1 MALTK
6 VSYSMINGAPFNVL
20 DYGAVGDG
28 VADDTAAIQAA
39 VDAADGDYVFFPN
52 GTYRITDSITRLTST
67 TETFINGMK
76 LIGEGLNTII
86 KIDANNKPALL
97 WDVGYVPDGT
107 IGPTL
112 KFTRDSE
119 VSNLAIQQASGRTG
133 CDGMKLTA
141 AWNLRMT
148 NVWITGMSGHAIN
161 VPFRSDIFPVIS
173 DYWQCFAFDIQ
184 QCRFSECTGWGLNFA
199 GGQSPG
205 LWTVN
210 QCTITNNAAGGI
222 YCSQGQFDLTDNLIV
237 GCGTFGVA
245 NSGGMFVDV
254 LEGPQFVAYVARNE
268 FDTNQNFH
276 LAGYRLESWVVEQ
289 NRFLSST
296 FSATTG
302 GTVVATGGFMRP
314 PIHVSVG
321 AGSPAGYYPIN
332 STFSQNY
339 HRSTPT
345 SAEAIVCYSTGGQLN
360 QNRFIDNQIQTNGN
374 STGVIRY
381 TGTVVTEG
389 TNEVIHDTV
398 ALFGQPYFRATTSAG
413 TSVTNSGSPQTVLF
427 NTLQISGGGYSSS
440 LNTTTGIF
448 TAPEAG
454 LYQLSATVGFN
465 SASTVDG
472 RIGFGI
478 NGATMVSQANA
489 GAGTV
494 NTPILQ
500 AATLRK
506 LIKGDTVRVLA
517 SHTSAGSVTTLTDQ
531 AQAEFSVYKI
541 PNT

>member
-1 MALTK
+1 
-6 VSYSMINGAPFNVL
+6 MINGAPFNVL

-39 VDAADGDYVFFPN
+39 VDAANGDYVFFPN

-67 TETFINGMK
+67 TETFVNGMK

-86 KIDANNKPALL
+86 RIDANNKPVLL

-107 IGPTL
+107 TAPTL

-119 VSNLAIQQASGRTG
+119 ISNLAIQQASGRTG

-148 NVWITGMSGHAIN
+148 NVWITGMSGQAIN
-161 VPFRSDIFPVIS
+161 VPFRNDIFPAIS
-173 DYWQCFAFDIQ
+173 DFWQCFAFEIN
-184 QCRFSECTGWGLNFA
+184 QCRFSECTGWGLFFG

-205 LWTVN
+205 LWTVK
-210 QCTITNNAAGGI
+210 QCTIANNAAGGI
-222 YCSQGQFDLTDNLIV
+222 FCSQGQFELVDNLIV
-237 GCGTFGVA
+237 GCGTFGVS

-254 LEGPQFVAYVARNE
+254 LEGPQFVAYIARNE

-276 LAGYRLESWVVEQ
+276 LAGYRFESWQVEQ

-321 AGSPAGYYPIN
+321 ATSPAGYYPIN

-345 SAEAIVCYSTGGQLN
+345 SAEAIVCYSTGGELN
-360 QNRFIDNQIQTNGN
+360 QNRFVDNQIQTNGN
-374 STGVIRY
+374 SAGVIRF

-389 TNEVIHDTV
+389 TNIVIQDNV
-398 ALFGQPYFRATTSAG
+398 ALFGQPYFRATTSAA
-413 TSVTNSGSPQTVLF
+413 TSIANTGNPTTILF
-427 NTLQISGGGYSSS
+427 NTVVVSGGGYTSS
-440 LNTTTGIF
+440 LNTTNGVF

-454 LYQLSATVGFN
+454 LYQLGAIVGFN
-465 SASTVDG
+465 SATTVDA

-478 NGATMVSQANA
+478 NGATMVAQSNA
-489 GAGTV
+489 GTGTL

-500 AATLRK
+500 ASTIRK
-506 LIKGDTVRVLA
+506 LAKGDSVRVLG
-517 SHTSAGSVTTLTDQ
+517 SHTSAGSVDTLTTELQ
-531 AQAEFSVYKI
+531 MEFSAYKI

>member
-1 MALTK
+1 MSLTK

-20 DYGAVGDG
+20 DFGAVGDG

-39 VDAADGDYVFFPN
+39 VDAANGDYVFFPN

-67 TETFINGMK
+67 TETFIPGMK

-119 VSNLAIQQASGRTG
+119 VSNLAIQQFAGRTG

-148 NVWITGMSGHAIN
+148 NAWITGMSGHAMN
-161 VPFRSDIFPVIS
+161 VPFRSDIFPAIS

-210 QCTITNNAAGGI
+210 QCTIANNAAGGI

-268 FDTNQNFH
+268 FDTNYNFH

-314 PIHVSVG
+314 PTHVSIG
-321 AGSPAGYYPIN
+321 AGSPAGYFPVN
-332 STFSQNY
+332 SRFNQNY

-345 SAEAIVCYSTGGQLN
+345 SSESIIAYTGGGAMFGN
-360 QNRFIDNQIQTNGN
+360 VFENNQIQTNAN
-374 STGVIRY
+374 STGLVRY
-381 TGTVVTEG
+381 TGTIVTEG
-389 TNEVIHDTV
+389 TSVVINENE
-398 ALFGQPYFRATTSAG
+398 ALFGQPYFRATSSTATSI
-413 TSVTNSGSPQTVLF
+413 TNSGSPETVLF
-427 NTLQISGGGYSSS
+427 NTVVVSGGGYTSS

-454 LYQLSATVGFN
+454 LYQLSAVVGFN
-465 SASTVDG
+465 SATAVDA

-478 NGATMVSQANA
+478 NGATMIAQSNA

-500 AATLRK
+500 TSTIRK
-506 LIKGDTVRVLA
+506 LAKGATVRVLG
-517 SHTSAGSVTTLTDQ
+517 SHTSAGSVNTLTTE
-531 AQAEFSVYKI
+531 AQCEFSVYKI